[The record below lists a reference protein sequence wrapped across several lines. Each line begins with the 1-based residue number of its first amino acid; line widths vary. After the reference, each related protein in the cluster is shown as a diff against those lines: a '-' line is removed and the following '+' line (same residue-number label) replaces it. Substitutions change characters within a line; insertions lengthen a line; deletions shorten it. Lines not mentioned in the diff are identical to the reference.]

1 MPCVTQRPLQVSSWV
16 ISLGLYVDQREF
28 LHWYWNLVQCQY
40 HLGKPVKTKNSQSP
54 PWEIH
59 SLSIQVDSSL
69 CYLSLSGRLFQSL
82 EVKIVLAELVTGHK
96 ELKKDP
102 SSQWFQSSPCGPQT
116 KRITLNGLG
125 LSSWGGHESSLRR
138 NKGMRSS
145 RLQCSSTAH
154 VFLPSVPNIFRL
166 MEKDSDTLAFLSFL
180 KMFLLQYLFYNKF
193 RFHALVLS

>member
-145 RLQCSSTAH
+145 RLTVFVHSSCFPSFSPQHFQAH
-154 VFLPSVPNIFRL
+154 GERFWYFSFSQFSKNVFIAVP
-166 MEKDSDTLAFLSFL
+166 
-180 KMFLLQYLFYNKF
+180 LL
-193 RFHALVLS
+193 